1 MYNKY
6 LKKRENNL
14 GKLNRNLILDTTEQ
28 LIYKQ
33 GVFKTTLYD
42 IAKELDVSHPA
53 LYKHFKSKEDIL
65 QQLAL
70 RWLSTTSYEI
80 LNWTP
85 EQIGSK
91 KAVHDWLWL
100 LASTKKSLYEND
112 PKMFVLYTTYIESN
126 DDLIRTHLYHLAKK
140 AAEISNLDIETG
152 EAIIRAFTYFHNP
165 YFASRWE
172 NNSFKADFENSF
184 RLISLSFN

>member
-1 MYNKY
+1 M
-6 LKKRENNL
+6 

-33 GVFKTTLYD
+33 GVFKTTLCD
-42 IAKELDVSHPA
+42 IAKELGVSHPA

-126 DDLIRTHLYHLAKK
+126 DDLIRTHLHHLAKK
-140 AAEISNLDIETG
+140 AAEISNCDIEMG

-165 YFASRWE
+165 YFASRWK
-172 NNSFKADFENSF
+172 NDNYKADFENSF

>member
-1 MYNKY
+1 
-6 LKKRENNL
+6 LS
-14 GKLNRNLILDTTEQ
+14 KLNRELILDATEQ

-33 GVFKTTLYD
+33 GVFKTTLNGV
-42 IAKELDVSHPA
+42 AKELGVSHPA
-53 LYKHFKSKEDIL
+53 LYKHFNNKDDIL

-70 RWLSTTSYEI
+70 RWLKTTSYEI

-91 KAVHDWLWL
+91 QDVHDWLWL
-100 LASTKKSLYEND
+100 LASTKKSLFKND

-126 DDLIRTHLYHLAKK
+126 EDLIRTHLHHLSQKI
-140 AAEISNLDIETG
+140 AEISNLDIELG

-165 YFASRWE
+165 YFAPKWE
-172 NNSFKADFENSF
+172 NNNFETDFDNTYK
-184 RLISLSFN
+184 LISTLFNQ